1 MMLRRGKVA
10 QKEIRED
17 TRMQRNAK
25 QESRGLRMALHRDTR
40 WAAKSSCDLAGV
52 EINGYA

>member
-1 MMLRRGKVA
+1 MLRRGKVA